1 MDIQDEQKVITYVGG
16 KAVYSGTWGDA
27 PEDVKALYD
36 ACDWYILDSIEQF
49 DIIMVAQ
56 SRFKAVEIP
65 PFSLPI

>member
-1 MDIQDEQKVITYVGG
+1 MDIQDEQKVIAYVGG

-49 DIIMVAQ
+49 DIIMIA
-56 SRFKAVEIP
+56 
-65 PFSLPI
+65 